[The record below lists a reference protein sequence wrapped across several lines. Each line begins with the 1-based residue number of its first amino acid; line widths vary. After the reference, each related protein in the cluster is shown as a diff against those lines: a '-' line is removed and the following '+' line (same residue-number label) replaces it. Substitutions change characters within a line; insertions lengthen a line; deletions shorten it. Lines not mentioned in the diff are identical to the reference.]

1 MLLPTVLV
9 CLVSFSTDAIAWLQ
23 KLLVNVLKAFLSYQD
38 EDVSF
43 GRDVDFETPEDQSIQ
58 QLKEWAFCWFVLIVP
73 LKWIEYGF
81 GYMIIRSPYTP

>member
-1 MLLPTVLV
+1 MLLPTDLV

-23 KLLVNVLKAFLSYQD
+23 KLLVNVLTAFLSYQD

-58 QLKEWAFCWFVLIVP
+58 QLKEWAF
-73 LKWIEYGF
+73 
-81 GYMIIRSPYTP
+81 